1 MPSSVGDTDIAGL
14 SRNQLVAVT
23 AYRDVPFRLVAEL
36 EAMNTAIRSITRMGF
51 RKRGTYEFDAA
62 QANDYRTV
70 FAFSFHFR
78 EMGLPVPWYSVDP
91 RLRSGCNRD

>member
-1 MPSSVGDTDIAGL
+1 M
-14 SRNQLVAVT
+14 T

-36 EAMNTAIRSITRMGF
+36 EAMSTAVRSITRMGF

-91 RLRSGCNRD
+91 RLRSGCNRN